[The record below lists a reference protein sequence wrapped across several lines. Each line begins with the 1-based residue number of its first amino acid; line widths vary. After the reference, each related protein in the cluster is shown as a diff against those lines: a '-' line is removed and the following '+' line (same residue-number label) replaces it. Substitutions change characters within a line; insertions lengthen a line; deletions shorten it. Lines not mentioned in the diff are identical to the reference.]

1 MATFSPEVTGY
12 IVVSG
17 LLLALMMGA
26 HIGVALG
33 LAGFAGIYLSV
44 GPDAAFAQLTAIPFG
59 TTNSFALAVI
69 PLFILMGSFATV
81 SGITTE
87 LFRMAYVWLG
97 TLRGGLAM
105 ATVMSS
111 AAFGAASGSTIVN
124 AAVFTRMAMP
134 EMARFGYD
142 VRLNAGCIAAA
153 GTLAALIPPSIL
165 MVVYAVITEQSIGKL
180 LIAGI
185 VPGIL
190 TAIIYCTGIYVLAR
204 VRPDLAPLAN
214 LQFTW
219 TQRFEALKGVWGILI
234 LFILIVGGIY
244 GGYFPA
250 TYAGAVGAF
259 GAFLIALSKRRITG
273 KAMSE
278 VLKEA
283 AVTTSVIFIIVI
295 GGILFARFLTYSG
308 LVTTISKTIL
318 SLGGTKYMY
327 LLGFIVLF
335 LILGC
340 FIEPIAIMVM
350 TLPIMF
356 PVMKESGFD
365 PIWLGVVSVKLA
377 EIGVLTPPVGLNVF
391 VVRSSSPIPVTLGQ
405 VFAGVT
411 PFIVLDFLS
420 LGLYVIFPE
429 MITWL
434 PNLMSPN

>member
-1 MATFSPEVTGY
+1 MELLAPQTAGW
-12 IVVSG
+12 IVVG
-17 LLLALMMGA
+17 LLLLWLTLGV

-33 LAGFAGIYLSV
+33 LTGFIGIYLTV
-44 GPDAAFAQLTAIPFG
+44 GPDAALAQIGTIPFS

-81 SGITTE
+81 AAITTD
-87 LFRMAYVWLG
+87 LFRAAYVWLG
-97 TLRGGLAM
+97 KLRGGLAM

-134 EMARFGYD
+134 EMTRFGDD
-142 VRLNAGCIAAA
+142 VRLSAGCIAAA

-190 TAIIYCTGIYVLAR
+190 TAVIYCAGIYVIAR
-204 VRPDLAPLAN
+204 VRPDIAPRAN
-214 LQFTW
+214 IVFTW
-219 TQRFEALKGVWGILI
+219 AERWRSLYSVYGIII
-234 LFILIVGGIY
+234 LFALVVGGIY

-259 GAFLIALSKRRITG
+259 GAFVIALVKGRMGMKSLV
-273 KAMSE
+273 E
-278 VLKEA
+278 VLKDA

-295 GGILFARFLTYSG
+295 GGIIFARFLTYSG
-308 LVTTISKTIL
+308 LVDIISRGL
-318 SLGGTKYMY
+318 LDLGTGKYVY
-327 LLGFIVLF
+327 LIGFIVLF
-335 LILGC
+335 IVLGC
-340 FIEPIAIMVM
+340 FIEPIGIMVM

-356 PVMKESGFD
+356 PVMVKAGFD
-365 PIWLGVVSVKLA
+365 PIWLGVVAVKLA
-377 EIGVLTPPVGLNVF
+377 EISVLTPPVGLNVF
-391 VVRSSSPIPVTLGQ
+391 VVKSSSPVPVTLGQ

-411 PFIVLDFLS
+411 PFILLDLLS
-420 LGLYVIFPE
+420 LVLYVLFPE
-429 MITWL
+429 MLLWL
-434 PNLMSPN
+434 PNLMQS

>member
-1 MATFSPEVTGY
+1 MPLLSPEITGI
-12 IVVSG
+12 IVVS
-17 LLLALMMGA
+17 LLLIWLVLGA

-33 LAGFAGIYLSV
+33 LAGFLGIYLSV
-44 GPDAAFAQLTAIPFG
+44 GPDAAFAQIAAIPFG
-59 TTNSFALAVI
+59 TTNSFSLAVI

-97 TLRGGLAM
+97 ALRGGLAM

-124 AAVFTRMAMP
+124 AAVFTKMAMP

-142 VRLNAGCIAAA
+142 IRLNAGCIAAA

-165 MVVYAVITEQSIGKL
+165 MVIYAVITEQSIGKL
-180 LIAGI
+180 LIAGV

-190 TAIIYCTGIYVLAR
+190 TAIIYCGGIYVLAR
-204 VRPDLAPLAN
+204 MRPDLAPLAN
-214 LQFTW
+214 LKFTW
-219 TQRFEALKGVWGILI
+219 ADRFESLKGVYGIML
-234 LFILIVGGIY
+234 LFGIVVGGIY

-259 GAFLIALSKRRITG
+259 GAFVIALTRRRLTKDSLI
-273 KAMSE
+273 S

-295 GGILFARFLTYSG
+295 GGMLFARFLTYSG
-308 LVTTISKTIL
+308 LVTSISSFMIG
-318 SLGGTKYMY
+318 LGAGKYSY
-327 LLGFIVLF
+327 LLCFVLLF
-335 LILGC
+335 TVLGC

-356 PVMKESGFD
+356 PVMKEAGFD

-391 VVRSSSPIPVTLGQ
+391 VVKSSSPIPITLGQ
-405 VFAGVT
+405 AFAGVT
-411 PFIVLDFLS
+411 PFILLDFLS
-420 LGLYVIFPE
+420 LGLYVAFPE

-434 PNLMSPN
+434 PNLTAP